1 MDKILMNNLGF
12 YGYHGV
18 FKRRSYFRTK
28 VLYRYGA
35 LPRYKRSCQTDDMN
49 KSVSY
54 ADVYELVKEIVENKR
69 FKFIR
74 SISKKI

>member
-18 FKRRSYFRTK
+18 LK

-35 LPRYKRSCQTDDMN
+35 LPRYKRSWSN
-49 KSVSY
+49 
-54 ADVYELVKEIVENKR
+54 
-69 FKFIR
+69 
-74 SISKKI
+74 